1 MDRIE
6 NKKKPPHSD
15 ISEIVIGCCF
25 EVIKELGAGF
35 LENVYKN
42 ALFIAMKQKG
52 LNVTAEQPF
61 EVMFRNC
68 KIGKYVADLIVENVI
83 VVELKCCA
91 ALLPEHKAQ
100 VINYLKV
107 SGVPVGL
114 LVNFGAIV
122 LISATPGDSGA
133 APISFSAMTEA
144 SGARPEVSKVAEV
157 KTIAIKETQMT
168 ALSAGAPLAKSR
180 FNSLTWEFINWRKVY
195 ATVKKLQ
202 MRIAKA
208 FKSGKHHKAKA

>member
-1 MDRIE
+1 MDRME
-6 NKKKPPHSD
+6 NKTELLHSD

-25 EVIKELGAGF
+25 EIMRELGTGF

-91 ALLPEHKAQ
+91 TLLPEHKAQ
-100 VINYLKV
+100 VINYLKA
-107 SGVPVGL
+107 SWIPVGL
-114 LVNFGAIV
+114 LVNFGQQKLEYKRLHHPNRLDEMEKLRREIHA
-122 LISATPGDSGA
+122 
-133 APISFSAMTEA
+133 FA
-144 SGARPEVSKVAEV
+144 SE
-157 KTIAIKETQMT
+157 
-168 ALSAGAPLAKSR
+168 
-180 FNSLTWEFINWRKVY
+180 
-195 ATVKKLQ
+195 
-202 MRIAKA
+202 
-208 FKSGKHHKAKA
+208 

>member
-6 NKKKPPHSD
+6 NKAEPPHSD

-114 LVNFGAIV
+114 LVNFGQQKLEYKRLHHPNRLDEMEKLRQEIHA
-122 LISATPGDSGA
+122 L
-133 APISFSAMTEA
+133 A
-144 SGARPEVSKVAEV
+144 SE
-157 KTIAIKETQMT
+157 Q
-168 ALSAGAPLAKSR
+168 
-180 FNSLTWEFINWRKVY
+180 F
-195 ATVKKLQ
+195 
-202 MRIAKA
+202 
-208 FKSGKHHKAKA
+208 